1 MKDVRLRFAP
11 SPTGYLHIGG
21 LRTALYNYLFTKRNN
36 GKLVLRIEDTDQ
48 TRFVE
53 GALENLIE
61 ALKWAGIEYDEG
73 VFIEDGKIVQKG
85 EYGPY
90 IQSERL
96 PIYREYIDKIIESGD
111 RKSVV

>member
-1 MKDVRLRFAP
+1 F
-11 SPTGYLHIGG
+11 I
-21 LRTALYNYLFTKRNN
+21 
-36 GKLVLRIEDTDQ
+36 LRIEDTDQ
-48 TRFVE
+48 TRLVE

-61 ALKWAGIEYDEG
+61 ALEWAGIPYDEG

-96 PIYREYIDKIIESGD
+96 DIYGKYVDQLIESGHAYYCFCSKERLD
-111 RKSVV
+111 EVREEQKTKGLVPKYDGFC